1 MSSRT
6 PCLTTTLN
14 VNEVTK
20 SDMSPKLD
28 NRLRRLL
35 REAKRNPVAEEM
47 HKYHKPKTHKQRK
60 RSFKDIAF
68 DDLND
73 WKDNQGEDESEDV

>member
-1 MSSRT
+1 MS
-6 PCLTTTLN
+6 
-14 VNEVTK
+14 
-20 SDMSPKLD
+20 KLD

-73 WKDNQGEDESEDV
+73 WRMVDEKEANWTNDE

>member
-1 MSSRT
+1 MS
-6 PCLTTTLN
+6 
-14 VNEVTK
+14 
-20 SDMSPKLD
+20 KLD

-68 DDLND
+68 DDLNE
-73 WKDNQGEDESEDV
+73 WRMVDEKEANWTNDE

>member
-1 MSSRT
+1 
-6 PCLTTTLN
+6 
-14 VNEVTK
+14 
-20 SDMSPKLD
+20 MSPKLD

-68 DDLND
+68 DDLRE
-73 WKDNQGEDESEDV
+73 WEQSEDENGQD

>member
-1 MSSRT
+1 MSHKVRKDAVST
-6 PCLTTTLN
+6 AN
-14 VNEVTK
+14 K
-20 SDMSPKLD
+20 KLD
-28 NRLRRLL
+28 SRLRRLL

-68 DDLND
+68 DDLNE
-73 WKDNQGEDESEDV
+73 WKDNQGEDDEYGTED